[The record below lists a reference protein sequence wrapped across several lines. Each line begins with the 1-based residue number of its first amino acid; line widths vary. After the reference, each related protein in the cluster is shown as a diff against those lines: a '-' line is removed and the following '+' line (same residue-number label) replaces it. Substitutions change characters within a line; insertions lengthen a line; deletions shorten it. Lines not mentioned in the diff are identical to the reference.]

1 MNSRRREAYISCG
14 KTEPAADRA
23 NHLNRTV
30 ILLRLPLLIAQAK
43 LTSLIVETSGAAL
56 RLPPSAVTVASW
68 GLTVAPA
75 RGRGIMAKPVLSKEE
90 LRAQLEAA
98 LANYHGPVTHCRPG
112 AAAGA

>member
-1 MNSRRREAYISCG
+1 M
-14 KTEPAADRA
+14 
-23 NHLNRTV
+23 
-30 ILLRLPLLIAQAK
+30 LIAQAK
-43 LTSLIVETSGAAL
+43 LTPLIVETSGAAL

-98 LANYHGPVTHCRPG
+98 LANYHGPVTHCPPAPRPEPEPEERDLDDDERECET
-112 AAAGA
+112 ADALPLAR